1 MFGQSSIQ
9 ERRRYYREEWS
20 EKDIPDFIAD
30 GITKREFGF
39 DHLGHGPNDR
49 YKVFFGTR
57 PLKRFLRQEIV
68 EDGKRQNTYL
78 ILMQRICLFA
88 PALAMEYARFA

>member
-1 MFGQSSIQ
+1 MPFCDYMFGQSSIQ

-57 PLKRFLRQEIV
+57 PLKRFLRT
-68 EDGKRQNTYL
+68 KAP
-78 ILMQRICLFA
+78 FA
-88 PALAMEYARFA
+88 AYISVAFYANPRNRGE

>member
-1 MFGQSSIQ
+1 MFGTSSIQ

-49 YKVFFGTR
+49 YKV
-57 PLKRFLRQEIV
+57 IS
-68 EDGKRQNTYL
+68 
-78 ILMQRICLFA
+78 RITTLFSDL
-88 PALAMEYARFA
+88 PYNKQQ

>member
-57 PLKRFLRQEIV
+57 PLKRFLRT
-68 EDGKRQNTYL
+68 KAP
-78 ILMQRICLFA
+78 FA
-88 PALAMEYARFA
+88 AYISVAFYSSQINR

>member
-1 MFGQSSIQ
+1 MPFCDYMFGQSSIQ

-39 DHLGHGPNDR
+39 DHLGHAKKSWR
-49 YKVFFGTR
+49 M
-57 PLKRFLRQEIV
+57 
-68 EDGKRQNTYL
+68 GKG
-78 ILMQRICLFA
+78 RIHI
-88 PALAMEYARFA
+88 

>member
-1 MFGQSSIQ
+1 MPFCDYMFGQSSIQ

-57 PLKRFLRQEIV
+57 PLKRFLRT
-68 EDGKRQNTYL
+68 KAP
-78 ILMQRICLFA
+78 FA
-88 PALAMEYARFA
+88 AYISVAFYANPRNRGGWEKAI

>member
-1 MFGQSSIQ
+1 MFGPASIK

-20 EKDIPDFIAD
+20 EKDLPDFISD

-49 YKVFFGTR
+49 YKVFKGTLA
-57 PLKRFLRQEIV
+57 LKRFLRTKTPFAAYISV
-68 EDGKRQNTYL
+68 AFYANPWKRGGWEK
-78 ILMQRICLFA
+78 A
-88 PALAMEYARFA
+88 